1 MKVDANH
8 TVLALFDFDGTLTKQ
23 DTMFAF
29 IRYAKGD
36 IVFFLGM
43 LLLLPLLVL
52 YKIHLIPNH
61 VAKRCLLT
69 FFFNNKD
76 YTEFI
81 NEGKNFCDKKL
92 IGLIRSN
99 GLEKIKWHQQQN
111 HRVIIVSASWQEW
124 IKPWTDKHNIE
135 LICTQPE
142 VKNQK
147 LTGKFSTPNCNG
159 QEKVNRIK
167 EYIDLSLYKEIFAYG
182 DTNGDVPML
191 SLATQSFYKPFH
203 KNK

>member
-1 MKVDANH
+1 MKVEANH
-8 TVLALFDFDGTLTKQ
+8 TALALFDFDGTLTKQ

-29 IRYAKGD
+29 IRFAKGNA
-36 IVFFLGM
+36 VFFLGM
-43 LLLLPLLVL
+43 ILLLPFLVL

-61 VAKRCLLT
+61 VAKRWLLA
-69 FFFNNKD
+69 FFFRNKSYEQLVD
-76 YTEFI
+76 
-81 NEGKNFCDKKL
+81 EGKSFCEKKL
-92 IGLIRSN
+92 PIILRQN

-124 IKPWTDKHNIE
+124 IKPWTDSHNIE
-135 LICTQPE
+135 LICTIPE

-147 LTGKFSTPNCNG
+147 LTGNFSTPNCNG

-167 EYIDLSLYKEIFAYG
+167 QHVDLSLYKEIFAYG
-182 DTNGDVPML
+182 DTKGDLPML